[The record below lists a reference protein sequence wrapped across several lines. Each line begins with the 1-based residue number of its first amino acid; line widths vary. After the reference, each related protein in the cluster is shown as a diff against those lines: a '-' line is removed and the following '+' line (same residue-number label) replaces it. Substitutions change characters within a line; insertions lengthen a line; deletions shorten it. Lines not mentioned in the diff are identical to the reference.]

1 MAGRG
6 SDSSMPPQ
14 SQFPVHPR
22 VIAAFDFDGTL
33 TRRDTFVPF
42 LAHLS
47 WARLLGA
54 LVAAAPA
61 LAGFA
66 LRLRSNEHAKAAL
79 CRAALKGRSRAE
91 LARIARAWV
100 RTIPLRPALV
110 ERLRWHQQRGD
121 HCVLV
126 SASPDIYLEEVSRHL
141 GFDDLICTRMSIDG
155 QGKLT
160 GDLDGANC
168 WGPEKMRRLAE
179 RFGPLGRYELYAYG
193 DSRGDQWM
201 IDAAQH
207 AWYRGQAVK
216 P

>member
-1 MAGRG
+1 
-6 SDSSMPPQ
+6 MPSQ
-14 SQFPVHPR
+14 SQFPVPVG

-33 TRRDTFVPF
+33 TRRDTFIPF

-47 WARLLGA
+47 WTRLLAA
-54 LVAAAPA
+54 LLRAAPA

-66 LRLRSNEHAKAAL
+66 LRLRSNEEAKAAL
-79 CRAALKGRSRAE
+79 CRAALKGRSSTE
-91 LARIARAWV
+91 LVRIARAWV

-110 ERLRWHQQRGD
+110 ERLRWHQQRGH

-126 SASPDIYLEEVSRHL
+126 SASPDTYLQEVARYL
-141 GFDDLICTRMSIDG
+141 GFDDLICTRMAVDG
-155 QGKLT
+155 QGRLT
-160 GDLDGANC
+160 GGFDGPNC
-168 WGPEKMRRLAE
+168 WGPEKLRRLAE

>member
-1 MAGRG
+1 
-6 SDSSMPPQ
+6 MPSQ
-14 SQFPVHPR
+14 SRFPPPLR

-33 TRRDTFVPF
+33 TQRDTFVPF

-54 LVAAAPA
+54 FVLAAPA

-66 LRLRSNEHAKAAL
+66 LRMRSNEYAKAAL
-79 CRAALKGRSRAE
+79 CRAALKGHSRTE

-100 RTIPLRPALV
+100 PAIPLRRALV

-126 SASPDIYLEEVSRHL
+126 SASPDVYLQEASRHL
-141 GFDDLICTRMSIDG
+141 GFDDLICTRMATDG
-155 QGKLT
+155 QGRLT
-160 GDLDGANC
+160 GDFDGPNC
-168 WGPEKMRRLAE
+168 WGPEKMRRLTE
-179 RFGPLGRYELYAYG
+179 RFGPRQQYELYAYG